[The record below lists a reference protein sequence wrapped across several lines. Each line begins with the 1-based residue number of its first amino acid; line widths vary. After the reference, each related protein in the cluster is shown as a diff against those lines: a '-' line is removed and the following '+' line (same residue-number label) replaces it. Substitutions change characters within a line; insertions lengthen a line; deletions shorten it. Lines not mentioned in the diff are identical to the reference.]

1 MKKKVLGMLLAGML
15 SAAMLTGCGSAA
27 GETAATTDATATDVT
42 AADATATDAVASE
55 ATAEGSED
63 DEENYETGD
72 ASLDNTRNED
82 NIGEKELL
90 VVSFGTSFNDNRRL
104 TIGAIEEKIDAELGK
119 EYSVRRAFTSQ
130 IIIDHIKKRD
140 HVAIDNVTE
149 ALKRSQDNGVKTL
162 VVQPTH
168 LMDGLEYKDIVNEV
182 GGAADAYEQ
191 VVIGEPLLTTDA
203 DFEAVMKAITDDT
216 KSYDDGR
223 TAICFMGHGT
233 EAESNEVYIKM
244 QELLTQNG
252 FTNYYIGTVEAA
264 PTLEDVIAKVKSG
277 NYEKVILQPLM
288 VVAGD
293 HANND
298 MAGGEEDSW
307 KSSFEKEGFK
317 VECVIKGLGE
327 LEAIQELYVEH
338 AKAAVAKAEGNL
350 PTNQVAEQSE
360 TAAAAAKATETA
372 AKSETAAEA
381 AEATAKDLVPVTA
394 DKLND
399 GEYEIKVDSSSSM
412 FNIEECTLTVKDGK
426 MNATMTMGGK
436 GYLYLYMGTAQEAAT
451 KSESAYIPFTETKDA
466 RHAFEV
472 PVEALDRETDCAAFS
487 KKKEK
492 WYDRV
497 LVFRAD
503 SLKAAAFKDG
513 GQKGEKITLQD
524 GEYKVKAT
532 LEGGSGKAAVLAKSP
547 LIVKQGKATVTIEW
561 SSKNYD
567 YMIIGDKKYLNESA
581 PEENST
587 FTIPVE
593 YLDGKIKIIA
603 DTTAM
608 STPHEIEYTLTFE
621 LEK

>member
-1 MKKKVLGMLLAGML
+1 MKKKLLGMLLAGVL
-15 SAAMLTGCGSAA
+15 SAAALTGCGSAA
-27 GETAATTDATATDVT
+27 GEAAATTDATATDAT
-42 AADATATDAVASE
+42 DATATDATDATATDATATDATASE
-55 ATAEGSED
+55 TAAEAGED

-90 VVSFGTSFNDNRRL
+90 VVSFGTSFNDSRRL

-140 HVAIDNVTE
+140 HIAIDNVTE

-168 LMDGLEYKDIVNEV
+168 LMNGLEYKDIVNEV
-182 GGAADAYEQ
+182 GDAADAYEQ
-191 VVIGEPLLTTDA
+191 VIIGEPLLTSDE

-233 EAESNEVYIKM
+233 EAESNKVYIKM

-264 PTLEDVIAKVKSG
+264 PTLEDVITKVKSG
-277 NYEKVILQPLM
+277 NYERVILQPLM

-298 MAGGEEDSW
+298 MAGEDEESW
-307 KSSFEKEGFK
+307 KSAFEKEGFK

-327 LEAIQELYVEH
+327 LEAIQKLYVEH
-338 AKAAVAKAEGNL
+338 AKAATAK
-350 PTNQVAEQSE
+350 V
-360 TAAAAAKATETA
+360 TETEA
-372 AKSETAAEA
+372 AT
-381 AEATAKDLVPVTA
+381 AEATAAEVGTKELVPVTA

-503 SLKAAAFKDG
+503 SLKAAAFRDG

-547 LIVKQGKATVTIEW
+547 LTVKQGKATVTIEW

-567 YMIIGDKKYLNESA
+567 YMIIGEEKYLNESA

>member
-1 MKKKVLGMLLAGML
+1 MKKKLLGMLLAGVL
-15 SAAMLTGCGSAA
+15 SAAALTGCGSAA
-27 GETAATTDATATDVT
+27 GEAAATTDATATDAT
-42 AADATATDAVASE
+42 DATATDAAASE
-55 ATAEGSED
+55 TAAEAGED

-90 VVSFGTSFNDNRRL
+90 VVSFGTSFNDSRRL

-140 HVAIDNVTE
+140 HIAIDNVTE

-168 LMDGLEYKDIVNEV
+168 LMNGLEYKDIVNEV
-182 GGAADAYEQ
+182 GDAADAYEQ
-191 VVIGEPLLTTDA
+191 VIIGEPLLTSDE

-233 EAESNEVYIKM
+233 EAESNKVYIKM

-264 PTLEDVIAKVKSG
+264 PTLEDVITKVKSG
-277 NYEKVILQPLM
+277 NYERVILQPLM

-298 MAGGEEDSW
+298 MAGEDEESW

-327 LEAIQELYVEH
+327 LEAIQKLYVEH
-338 AKAAVAKAEGNL
+338 AKAA
-350 PTNQVAEQSE
+350 
-360 TAAAAAKATETA
+360 AAKVTETEA
-372 AKSETAAEA
+372 AT
-381 AEATAKDLVPVTA
+381 AEATAAEVGTKELVPVTA

-503 SLKAAAFKDG
+503 SLKAAAFRDG
-513 GQKGEKITLQD
+513 GKKGEKITLQD

-547 LIVKQGKATVTIEW
+547 LTVKQGKATVTIEW

-567 YMIIGDKKYLNESA
+567 YMIIGEEKYLNESA

>member
-1 MKKKVLGMLLAGML
+1 MKKKLLGMLLAGVL
-15 SAAMLTGCGSAA
+15 SAAALTGCGSAA
-27 GETAATTDATATDVT
+27 GEAAATTDATATDAT
-42 AADATATDAVASE
+42 DATATDATATDAAASE
-55 ATAEGSED
+55 TAAEAGED

-90 VVSFGTSFNDNRRL
+90 VVSFGTSFNDSRRL

-140 HVAIDNVTE
+140 HIAIDNVTE

-168 LMDGLEYKDIVNEV
+168 LMNGLEYKDIVNEV
-182 GGAADAYEQ
+182 GDAADAYEQ
-191 VVIGEPLLTTDA
+191 VIIGEPLLTSDE

-233 EAESNEVYIKM
+233 EAESNKVYIKM

-264 PTLEDVIAKVKSG
+264 PTLEDVITKVKSG
-277 NYEKVILQPLM
+277 NYERVILQPLM

-298 MAGGEEDSW
+298 MAGEDEESW

-327 LEAIQELYVEH
+327 LEAIQKLYVEH
-338 AKAAVAKAEGNL
+338 AKAA
-350 PTNQVAEQSE
+350 
-360 TAAAAAKATETA
+360 AAKVTETEA
-372 AKSETAAEA
+372 AT
-381 AEATAKDLVPVTA
+381 AEATAAEVGTKELVPVTA

-503 SLKAAAFKDG
+503 SLKAAAFRDG

-547 LIVKQGKATVTIEW
+547 LTVKQGKATVTIEW

-567 YMIIGDKKYLNESA
+567 YMIIGEEKYLNESA